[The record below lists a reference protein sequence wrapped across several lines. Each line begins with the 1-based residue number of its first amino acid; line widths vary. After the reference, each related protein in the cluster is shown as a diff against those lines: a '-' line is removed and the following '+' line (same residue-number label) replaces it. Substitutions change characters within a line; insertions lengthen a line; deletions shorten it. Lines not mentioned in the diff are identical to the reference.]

1 MQSVLRLRTEIS
13 LQLQL
18 ISKGETYDSSLD
30 ALLKIRESGLKS
42 SVMILTGLG
51 GRELSQQHAINSAK
65 LASAGDPTY
74 LSTLI
79 LTFPLGKDRFLSAF
93 PSFTELSPTELLAE
107 TRQFIAHT
115 DLKKTIFRSDHASN
129 YLPLKGVLGR
139 DKTRLLKEMDAA
151 LAGETRLRPEWLRG
165 L

>member
-1 MQSVLRLRTEIS
+1 M
-13 LQLQL
+13 QL
-18 ISKGETYDSSLD
+18 ISKGETFESSLD
-30 ALLKIRESGLKS
+30 ALLKIRAAGLKS

-51 GRELSQQHAINSAK
+51 GHELSDQHAVNSAK
-65 LASAGDPTY
+65 LVSASNPTY

-79 LTFPLGKDRFLSAF
+79 LTFPLGEQRFVSAF
-93 PSFTELSPTELLAE
+93 PSFTQLSPRELLAE

-115 DLKKTIFRSDHASN
+115 DLEKTIFRSDHASN

-139 DKTRLLKEMDAA
+139 DKGRLMREMDAA
-151 LAGETRLRPEWLRG
+151 LAGETPLRPEWLRG